1 VYRADTSVALLGEDG
16 ALDGE
21 DVLPGFAC
29 PLAEIL

>member
-1 VYRADTSVALLGEDG
+1 VTVIGPDG

-29 PLAEIL
+29 ALATVLDAPAA